1 MTKVER
7 ERAEF
12 RRAMR
17 DLGEAEG
24 KRIYD
29 DAFKRCYTGG
39 VSKAK
44 AQEYAESV
52 VVGHANWVMR

>member
-1 MTKVER
+1 MTTAER
-7 ERAEF
+7 EKAEF

-17 DLGEAEG
+17 DLGESEG

-29 DAFKRCYTGG
+29 EAYNRCRKDKMSEAG
-39 VSKAK
+39 SK
-44 AQEYAESV
+44 EFAESV

>member
-1 MTKVER
+1 MTKAER

-24 KRIYD
+24 KRIFD
-29 DAFKRCYTGG
+29 DAFRSCRRDGISEAG
-39 VSKAK
+39 AK
-44 AQEYAESV
+44 DFAESV
-52 VVGHANWVMR
+52 VVGQANWVMR